1 MVAIVLTNLKIEN
14 IKCFGLVEFNFS
26 NLTVFCGAN
35 SVGKSTAIQCLL
47 LLKQSYDDHQFKKD
61 DLNLMGKY
69 FSVGHASDL
78 INHNAS
84 GEKVLIQ
91 LDDCEFSSDLKSL
104 SLDEYSIK
112 LQKKQPTHKIF
123 TNAFHYLSAYR
134 LAPQN
139 SYDVNYDNSA
149 LNFGIYGEFAI
160 AELARHGAKPAIN
173 KKLAETIWKGKEKD
187 KLVPAG
193 TNITLDISL
202 TEAMKNIFPDFN
214 INVERYDRFDK
225 VANTYSSSG
234 TSNSVR
240 PVNTGFG
247 VSYVLPIVIAAL
259 STAKGGVL
267 IVENP
272 EVHLHPEAQSN
283 LARFLSLASQCD
295 IQVILETHSD
305 HIINGVR
312 VFAKENEVS
321 SDHVIVNS
329 IRNISGMRR
338 IKEILIDS
346 NGDLSDVDKGF
357 LDQAE
362 RDLMRLF

>member
-1 MVAIVLTNLKIEN
+1 MLKKLKIEN
-14 IKCFGLVEFNFS
+14 IKCFGNVTFNFS
-26 NLTVFCGAN
+26 GLTVFCGAN

-47 LLKQSYDDHQFKKD
+47 LLKQSFDEHQFKKD

-69 FSVGHASDL
+69 FSVGHVSDL
-78 INHNAS
+78 INHNAF
-84 GEKVLIQ
+84 GEKVSIQ
-91 LDDCEFSSDLKSL
+91 LDECEFSSDLKSL
-104 SLDEYSIK
+104 NLDEYSIK
-112 LQKKQPTHKIF
+112 LQKKQPSHQIF
-123 TNAFHYLSAYR
+123 VNAFHYLSAYR

-160 AELARHGAKPAIN
+160 AELARHGGKPAIN
-173 KKLAETIWKGKEKD
+173 RKLAETIWMRNEQGKQ
-187 KLVPAG
+187 VPDGAH
-193 TNITLDISL
+193 ITLDIAL
-202 TEAMKNIFPDFN
+202 TEAMKSIFPDFN
-214 INVERYDRFDK
+214 INVQKYDRFDK

-234 TSNSVR
+234 TSKSVR

-259 STAKGGVL
+259 STDKDGTL

-283 LARFLSLASQCD
+283 LAGFLALASQCG

-312 VFAKENEVS
+312 VFAKENKIANE
-321 SDHVIVNS
+321 HITINS
-329 IRNISGMRR
+329 IRNISGVRR
-338 IKEILIDS
+338 IKEILIDD